1 MMMEIVL
8 NNTPEYLNTN
18 KASIT
23 VSELL
28 SIKNFSFKLL
38 VVKINGTLVKK
49 DNYGVATIKS
59 GDKVQVIHLISG
71 G

>member
-1 MMMEIVL
+1 MEIVL

>member
-1 MMMEIVL
+1 MMEIVL

-18 KASIT
+18 KTSIT

>member
-1 MMMEIVL
+1 MMEIVL